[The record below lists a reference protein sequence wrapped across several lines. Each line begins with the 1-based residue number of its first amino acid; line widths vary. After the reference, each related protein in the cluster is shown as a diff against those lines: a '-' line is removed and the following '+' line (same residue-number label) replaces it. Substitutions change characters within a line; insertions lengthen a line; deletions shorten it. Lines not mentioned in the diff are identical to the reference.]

1 MGRTRTGHACSTP
14 SFPREELN
22 VQGMSWHSQV
32 NVRGALGCKYLEKP
46 MFIPMT
52 AVTNY
57 HELGGLT
64 HMDRL
69 MGLEARSPRWVL
81 GGVTRPRCCLEVL
94 EENPFLAFFGF
105 QRLPAF
111 PGTFLGSSQGL
122 PPSLFKASNGQ
133 SCLYHM
139 ESL

>member
-1 MGRTRTGHACSTP
+1 
-14 SFPREELN
+14 
-22 VQGMSWHSQV
+22 
-32 NVRGALGCKYLEKP
+32 

-64 HMDRL
+64 HMDHL
-69 MGLEARSPRWVL
+69 LVLEARSPRWVL
-81 GGVTRPRCCLEVL
+81 GGVTRPCCCLEVL
-94 EENPFLAFFGF
+94 KENPFLAFFGF

-122 PPSLFKASNGQ
+122 PPSLKPAMASHVFITWNHSDAHPLASLPQFKEPGD
-133 SCLYHM
+133 Y
-139 ESL
+139 